1 MVQADISQL
10 TGECNTWRDSL
21 RSSRDEIN
29 QLKLRLEQVA
39 GRQLSKDQLQDVEHY
54 HNQFHIQLI
63 NVHDLKQ
70 SIKTHDRKVSF
81 ETAANNG
88 QLNEETIAEHEQ
100 LFEEYQTLN
109 HTLQD
114 LQDKFS
120 DFLNRAS

>member
-70 SIKTHDRKVSF
+70 SIKTHDRRVNF
-81 ETAANNG
+81 ETAAHNG
-88 QLNEETIAEHEQ
+88 QLNEDTIAEHEQ
-100 LFEEYQTLN
+100 LFDEYQMLN
-109 HTLQD
+109 QTLQD
-114 LQDKFS
+114 LRE
-120 DFLNRAS
+120 DFGSFINRAS